1 MGSVTEHQAESVGFD
16 PDYAVPAGATLRDVL
31 EHRGMTQSELAARAD
46 LSLKHVNQIIH
57 GAAPITAETAL
68 SFEKV
73 TGVPARIWNRL
84 EANYRDRLAR
94 LNSAEISDADVE
106 WLKSLPLKELQSRG
120 LLSPKL
126 GAGARV
132 DAVCRFFQVA
142 NREAWQRVWR
152 SPLAAF
158 RQSQAFTVDAG
169 AVATWLRLG
178 EIEATKI
185 ECAQFDAKKFR
196 SALRR
201 VRDLTED
208 ADFERQM
215 VEFCAESGVAL
226 VFVPEIPGTRSSGA
240 ARWLTPTKG
249 LIQLSLRHKSDDHF
263 WFSFFHEAGHL
274 LLHSKKTTFV
284 TSDNTVDQLAEDEAN
299 EFAASLLIP
308 KKFDDELRRL
318 CTAAEIKAFA
328 TKLGI
333 APGIVVGRLQREKIL
348 DWSASENKLKRRI
361 GFVDA

>member
-1 MGSVTEHQAESVGFD
+1 MGSVTAHEAEGIAFN

-31 EHRGMTQSELAARAD
+31 ERRGMTQSQLAARAD

-68 SFEKV
+68 AFEKV
-73 TGVPARIWNRL
+73 TGVPSRIWNRL
-84 EANYRDRLAR
+84 ETNYRDRLAR
-94 LNSAEISDADVE
+94 LNEAAVSDADLE
-106 WLKSLPLKELQSRG
+106 WLGSLPLKELQSRG
-120 LLSPKL
+120 RLSPKL
-126 GAGARV
+126 RGGARL

-152 SPLAAF
+152 APLAAF

-178 EIEATKI
+178 EIEAERI
-185 ECAQFDAKKFR
+185 ECAPFDAKSFR
-196 SALRR
+196 AALRHI
-201 VRDLTED
+201 RDLTED
-208 ADFERQM
+208 PEFERKM
-215 VEFCAESGVAL
+215 VELCAASGVAV

-249 LIQLSLRHKSDDHF
+249 LIQLSLRHKRDDHF

-274 LLHSKKTTFV
+274 LLHSKKSTFI

-308 KKFDDELRRL
+308 KKFDAELRRL
-318 CTAAEIKAFA
+318 RTASEIKAFA
-328 TKLGI
+328 AKIGI
-333 APGIVVGRLQREKIL
+333 APGIVVGRLQREEIL
-348 DWSASENKLKRRI
+348 GWGAPENKLKRPI
-361 GFVDA
+361 GFVED